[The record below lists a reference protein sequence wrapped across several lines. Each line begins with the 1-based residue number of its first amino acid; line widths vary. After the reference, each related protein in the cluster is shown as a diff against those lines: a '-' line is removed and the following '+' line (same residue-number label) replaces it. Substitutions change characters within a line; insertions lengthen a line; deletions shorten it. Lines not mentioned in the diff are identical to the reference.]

1 MEITSEALKEAY
13 AEIEALRIERHT
25 LKFVFSDELFLGT
38 QDPGMLKAFGKQ
50 PV

>member
-25 LKFVFSDELFLGT
+25 LKFLFSDSLF
-38 QDPGMLKAFGKQ
+38 
-50 PV
+50 